1 MFEGTINGASV
12 SRRMRGPE
20 PEPSGPALVSGAA
33 ASAFG
38 AAMWRRR
45 AEVWRLVA

>member
-1 MFEGTINGASV
+1 MNGASV

-20 PEPSGPALVSGAA
+20 PEPSGPALVLG

-38 AAMWRRR
+38 VAM
-45 AEVWRLVA
+45 

>member
-1 MFEGTINGASV
+1 MNGASV

-20 PEPSGPALVSGAA
+20 PEPSGPELVLGAVA
-33 ASAFG
+33 ASASAFG